1 MAAAALQ
8 LVTGEEWLSAEI
20 GGTVQSLDDWLP
32 SDRHPKE
39 TALNLWTLNKPADA
53 LRAQMARRRLGV
65 AETARAI
72 GVSRQQLH
80 LIRRGARFTAAQA
93 VRLEQI
99 FDVPASQWMALQVDH
114 DIAKARM
121 RLAGA

>member
-1 MAAAALQ
+1 M
-8 LVTGEEWLSAEI
+8 
-20 GGTVQSLDDWLP
+20 
-32 SDRHPKE
+32 
-39 TALNLWTLNKPADA
+39 ALNHWTLNKPADA
-53 LRAQMARRRLGV
+53 LRHQMERRHLGV

-80 LIRRGARFTAAQA
+80 LMLRGARFTAAQA

-114 DIAKARM
+114 DLAEARM
-121 RLAGA
+121 RLAGT